1 MKTMKPKFCA
11 YCRNHSIYKPEK
23 GHRNKCPYN
32 VKSHLEKCKE
42 CKSNKRKT
50 LNTQKH
56 RERKSKAESGANGID
71 EPSTSA
77 AAEEANDS
85 TSKNEN
91 EVPYDD
97 SDCTDVDEEMP
108 VIKSE
113 PSSHETT
120 IQPSSRNL
128 LFIHAL
134 NGFQLQKFE
143 PNTSTAIIIMA
154 QNYPFG
160 ILTKKESDYI
170 ENLITDLVDLMMP
183 MNDMKKIYEKGCLK
197 VSCTNRTIIDSLL
210 DVKKFKPNEKELKVL
225 HENQMPR
232 HIRLSCNITEKVS
245 HSEFLKIV
253 GLQNR
258 LDTSGWIVNSIRQV
272 DDKYKVHF
280 SVDLQSAGYIH
291 FRHFCLD
298 WKKQNVVVKVLKNG
312 NKFLF
317 QTQ

>member
-1 MKTMKPKFCA
+1 MKPKFCA
-11 YCRNHSIYKPEK
+11 YCRNHSIFKPEK

-56 RERKSKAESGANGID
+56 RERKSKAESGVNGID
-71 EPSTSA
+71 EPSTSTTI
-77 AAEEANDS
+77 EEPNDPA
-85 TSKNEN
+85 TKNEN
-91 EVPYDD
+91 EIPYDD

-108 VIKSE
+108 VIKTE
-113 PSSHETT
+113 FNAPSQEASN
-120 IQPSSRNL
+120 QSSSRNL

-134 NGFQLQKFE
+134 GGFKLQKFE
-143 PNTSTAIIIMA
+143 PNTSYAIIIMP

-170 ENLITDLVDLMMP
+170 ENLITDLVDLMIP
-183 MNDMKKIYEKGCLK
+183 SNDMKKIYEKGCLK
-197 VSCTNRTIIDSLL
+197 VSCSNKTIIESLL

-232 HIRLSCNITEKVS
+232 HIRMSCNITEKVS
-245 HSEFLKIV
+245 HPEFLKIIKF
-253 GLQNR
+253 QNK
-258 LDTSGWIVNSIRQV
+258 LDTSEWIVNSIRGV
-272 DDKYKVHF
+272 DNEFKVHF
-280 SVDLQSAGYIH
+280 SVDLLSAGYIH
-291 FRHFCLD
+291 FRNFCLD
-298 WKKQNVVVKVLKNG
+298 WKKHNVVVKVLKNG

-317 QTQ
+317 QT